1 MSSFFAKNISL
12 LEKNSHRAA
21 ISAGSAPDDASI
33 EIAESKNGEYVPS
46 VTRNGR
52 KIMVHSRF
60 DPRVEAIRF
69 SAETSAEH
77 DLYIVFGMGFAYHI
91 EALLAKIP
99 AASNML
105 VIEKEAAMLKA
116 ALKYRDLSALF
127 EDSRLNIL
135 IAPSEDEL
143 AGTLKGKSSLK
154 VSFITHRG
162 SHQINEE
169 YYASMLELCRSYLST
184 KEVNIATLA
193 KFEKVW
199 TANIARN
206 IAPFIKST
214 PIKNFYGKFAGI
226 PAIVVSAGPSLC
238 ESLGFIRESVSKA
251 VIIAVDT
258 AMPVLAKAEIQ
269 PHFCVAVDPQL
280 VNARY
285 FEALPKL
292 DTLLVADP
300 TVHPSVF
307 HLYRGPAAVTGV
319 AFDIMKWIEN
329 ICGEKGEITHGGS
342 VSTNAFDL
350 ARRLSCSP
358 IILAGQDLS
367 FTGGRAHAKGSYMEE
382 QIFLKTNRL
391 ANAEMHNRR
400 QITSVPRVSAKGI
413 RSQKVLTNQK
423 MMIFMSWFQKQKNE
437 NLINATFDGM
447 LIPGIKHSPAE
458 TLLPGN
464 NDAGIKKTIEEVL
477 ESFSGTQKTEETA
490 TKLKARIDKILA
502 DISPLI
508 PQLERAKKLSADLVR
523 LFENDKP
530 DRGKIGYILKK
541 LDEIDRALESKE
553 NVKDMLSMVSQKA
566 IHTINEGYSIDK
578 SDDEL
583 SPELLTAKRSNY
595 LYNEFHEGC
604 LFNRK
609 TLATMLRCIEKIH

>member
-1 MSSFFAKNISL
+1 MSSFFTKNISL
-12 LEKNSHRAA
+12 LKKSSPKAALSANSAA
-21 ISAGSAPDDASI
+21 DDSSI
-33 EIAESKNGEYVPS
+33 EIVESKNGDCVPS

-52 KIMVHSRF
+52 KILVHSRF
-60 DPRVEAIRF
+60 DPQVEAVRF
-69 SAETSAEH
+69 SAETSVGH
-77 DLYIVFGMGFAYHI
+77 DLYIVLGMGFAYHI

-99 AASNML
+99 PTSNML
-105 VIEKEAAMLKA
+105 VVEKEAAMLKA
-116 ALKYRDLSALF
+116 ALKYRDLSALL
-127 EDSRLNIL
+127 ENNRLSIL
-135 IAPSEDEL
+135 TNPSEDEL
-143 AGTLKGKSSLK
+143 AEALKGKSSLK
-154 VSFITHRG
+154 VSFVTHRG

-199 TANIARN
+199 SANIARN
-206 IAPFIKST
+206 IVPFMKST
-214 PIKNFYGKFAGI
+214 AIKNFYGKFAGI
-226 PAIVVSAGPSLC
+226 PAIVVAAGPSLC
-238 ESLGFIRESVSKA
+238 ESLDFIKQNANKA

-258 AMPVLAKAEIQ
+258 AMPVLAKAKIQ
-269 PHFCVAVDPQL
+269 PHFCMAVDPQL

-307 HLYRGPAAVTGV
+307 HLYKGPAAVTSI

-350 ARRLSCSP
+350 AQRLLCSP
-358 IILAGQDLS
+358 IILVGQDLS

-391 ANAEMHNRR
+391 VNAEMHNRK
-400 QITSVPRVSAKGI
+400 QITSVPRVNAKGI

-447 LIPGIKHSPAE
+447 LIPGIKHSPTE
-458 TLLPGN
+458 LLLPDN
-464 NDAGIKKTIEEVL
+464 SNAGIEKTIGEILKPISDAQPIENNV
-477 ESFSGTQKTEETA
+477 K
-490 TKLKARIDKILA
+490 KLKAQIDKILD
-502 DISPLI
+502 DIASLV
-508 PQLERAKKLSADLVR
+508 PQLERAKKLSADLIG
-523 LFENDKP
+523 LFENGKP
-530 DRGKIGYILKK
+530 DHGKVGYILKK
-541 LDEIDRALESKE
+541 LDEIDRVVESKE
-553 NVKDMLSMVSQKA
+553 NVKGMLSMVSQKA

-578 SDDEL
+578 SDDKL

-595 LYNEFHEGC
+595 LYSEFYDGC
-604 LFNRK
+604 LFNKK
-609 TLATMLRCIEKIH
+609 TLGTMLRCIGKK